1 MSGTVL
7 VYRDVIMP
15 ASETG
20 FMRRQY
26 CGFTR
31 LRPVWIGRRLTEF
44 AAGLDARRLGGDGPL
59 GGLRRL
65 AFKEAGLVPGR
76 VALEALRPMVLHA
89 QFGRGG
95 AFALPIARALGIP
108 LAVTFHG
115 GDAHKNTHYRR
126 FPPGLFA
133 RRLPQLMAEARL
145 FVCVSESVRR
155 RLIERG
161 FPREKLVVL
170 PIGTEI
176 PEPQAEEARDGVLFV
191 GRFVEKKGLGTLIA
205 ALQLLRAKGQEP
217 AAVIV
222 GDGPEAAGRRREAEG
237 LARLSFV
244 DWQPPEEVARLMRR
258 ARLLVVPSLHASG
271 GDAEGLP
278 SVAVEAMA
286 LGLPVLASDEAGVDG
301 IVQPGA
307 TGVIVRARDPMALAE
322 AIARQLAEP
331 AVLDAL
337 GSAARQFAVEHLDA
351 RRQSKA
357 LEEMLL
363 SLA

>member
-1 MSGTVL
+1 MSRTVL
-7 VYRDVIMP
+7 VYRDVILP

-31 LRPVWIGRRLTEF
+31 LHPVWVGRRLTEF
-44 AAGLDARRLGGDGPL
+44 ANGLEARRLGGDGPL
-59 GGLRRL
+59 GGLRRI
-65 AFKEAGLVPGR
+65 AFKEAGLVPDR
-76 VALEALRPMVLHA
+76 TALEAIRPMVVHA

-95 AFALPIARALGIP
+95 ALALPIARALGIP
-108 LAVTFHG
+108 LVVTFHG

-133 RRLPQLMAEARL
+133 RRLPELMAEARL
-145 FVCVSESVRR
+145 FVCVSESVRA
-155 RLIERG
+155 RLLERG
-161 FPREKLVVL
+161 FPRAKLVVL

-176 PEPQAEEARDGVLFV
+176 PGPQSEEPRDGVLFV

-205 ALQLLRAKGQEP
+205 ALQLLRSKRQEP
-217 AAVIV
+217 MSVIV
-222 GDGPEAAGRRREAEG
+222 GDGPEAARRRREAVG
-237 LARLSFV
+237 LERLSFV
-244 DWQPPEEVARLMRR
+244 GWQPPNEIAGLMRR
-258 ARLLVVPSLHASG
+258 ARLLAVPSLRAGG

-286 LGLPVLASDEAGVDG
+286 LGLPVLASDEAGVEG
-301 IVQPGA
+301 IVRPGE
-307 TGVIVRARDPMALAE
+307 TGTIVPARDPLALAE
-322 AIARQLAEP
+322 AIARHLAEP
-331 AVLDAL
+331 VGLEAL
-337 GSAARQFAVEHLDA
+337 GSAARRFVAEHLDA
-351 RRQSKA
+351 QRQSVA